1 MLWKKRRRKLRR
13 KMNRKKLKKNQNEV
27 DDIPVVE
34 YTFQNI

>member
-27 DDIPVVE
+27 DDIPDVVL
-34 YTFQNI
+34 IH